1 MRPVKSLKHVI
12 DVQGGTVADT
22 KNNIDLV
29 QGVADLTV
37 QGTTQV
43 SSGSKVFGL
52 FLNIQA
58 YVVSGAALNNMYFI
72 IYKNPGANVSAADIP
87 KANVVGAS
95 DFRRQ
100 VFHQE
105 MLMLG
110 DIDNIIPVTLF
121 KGVIKVPRT
130 FQTIREND
138 KITIQLFT
146 PAGITTFFCIQCIYK
161 SFE

>member
-1 MRPVKSLKHVI
+1 MRPVKSLKHI
-12 DVQGGTVADT
+12 LDVQGGTVADT
-22 KNNIDLV
+22 KSNIDIA

-37 QGTTQV
+37 QGGTQV

-58 YVVSGAALNNMYFI
+58 YLLTGAALNNIYFI
-72 IYKNPGANVSAADIP
+72 IYKNPGNNVSAADIP
-87 KANVVGAS
+87 KGNVVGTS

-105 MLMLG
+105 MNMLG
-110 DIDNIIPVTLF
+110 DIDNVIPITLF
-121 KGVIKVPRT
+121 KGVIKIPRT

-138 KITIQLFT
+138 KITMQLFT

-161 SFE
+161 SYE